1 MLAPVR
7 LTCSGL
13 VTVLPFE
20 PLENVAIIF
29 QVHFLTISTF
39 NCPCFY
45 LFLQLPFFFLFFFF
59 PFLSLIN

>member
-13 VTVLPFE
+13 VTVLLFE

-45 LFLQLPFFFLFFFF
+45 QFLQLPFFFFFFH
-59 PFLSLIN
+59 FLSLIN

>member
-13 VTVLPFE
+13 VTVLLFE

-45 LFLQLPFFFLFFFF
+45 LFSQLPFFFLFSFFF
-59 PFLSLIN
+59 SFS